1 MIKVLIADDHPIVR
15 QGLRQVFEGSSSF
28 VLVGEAS
35 EGSTALDMLSE
46 RGADVLLLDLNMPGM
61 DGLEVLKRIRR
72 EHPRTRVLVLSVY
85 PEEQYAVRVIRAGAS
100 GYLTKNTGPQEML
113 NAVQRVFEGGKHISA
128 KVAELLA
135 SEVGGDLEKPP
146 HECLSDREFE
156 VMRLLSLGKT
166 VTKIAD
172 ELNLSPKTISTYRS
186 RILSKMHMESNSDL
200 TQYAIQYDLIP

>member
-15 QGLRQVFEGSSSF
+15 QGLRQIFEGSSSF

-35 EGSTALDMLSE
+35 GGSAALDMLGE
-46 RGADVLLLDLNMPGM
+46 HNADVVLLDLNMPGM

-72 EHPRTRVLVLSVY
+72 EYPRTKVLVLSVY

-100 GYLTKNTGPQEML
+100 GYMTKNAGPHEML
-113 NAVQRVFEGGKHISA
+113 EAVQRVYEGGKHLSP

-135 SEVGGDLEKPP
+135 SEVGGDFDKPP
-146 HECLSDREFE
+146 HESLSDREFE

-166 VTKIAD
+166 VTRIAE

-186 RILSKMHMESNSDL
+186 RILSKMHLESNSDL
-200 TQYAIQYDLIP
+200 TQYAIQYELIP